1 MSTLDQPDSAPAP
14 EVATA
19 PPEARERH
27 RELSEQVDDAR
38 WRYYVLDDPTL
49 SDADFDVRLRELEA
63 LEDDFPELR
72 TPDSPTQ
79 KVGGAVSTEFT
90 AVDHLQRM
98 ESLDNA
104 FSSEELAAW
113 HARILREGIEA
124 PALLCEL
131 KVDGLAINLLYEDG
145 RLVRA
150 LTRGDGRTG
159 EDVTPNVKT
168 IASVPHRLTG
178 TDAHPVPALVEVR
191 GEVFLPSD
199 AFERLNASMVEAGK
213 PMFANPR
220 NAAAG
225 SLRQKD
231 PRVTATRD
239 LGMVCHGIG
248 ARRGLR
254 ADVAEHGVRRPAG
267 VGPADLRPGQGGA
280 DAGGRRG
287 ADRPRRRAPPHAS
300 SATRSTASWSRST
313 TSRSSVGWAPPAAR
327 RAGRSPSSTRPRRST
342 RS

>member
-1 MSTLDQPDSAPAP
+1 MEQISFIRSRPRARACERLSDADRQTVPMSTSEQPDL
-14 EVATA
+14 EATDATVESA

-49 SDADFDVRLRELEA
+49 SDADFDVRLRELES
-63 LEDDFPELR
+63 LEDRFPELR

-104 FSSEELAAW
+104 FTYDELEGW
-113 HARILREGIEA
+113 YARLQREGLEA
-124 PALLCEL
+124 PDLLCEL

-168 IASVPHRLTG
+168 IDSVPHRLTAADG
-178 TDAHPVPALVEVR
+178 FPVPGLLEVR
-191 GEVFLPSD
+191 GEVFLPVE
-199 AFERLNASMVEAGK
+199 AFERLNVSMTEAGR
-213 PMFANPR
+213 PAFANPR

-231 PRVTATRD
+231 PRVTASRA

-248 ARRGLR
+248 ERRGLR
-254 ADVAEHGVRRPAG
+254 AEGPVARLRGARG
-267 VGPADLRPGQGGA
+267 VGPADLRPGAGGA
-280 DAGGRRG
+280 DAGRRRG
-287 ADRPRRRAPPHAS
+287 LRRARRAS
-300 SATRSTASWSRST
+300 TATRSSPTRSTASW
-313 TSRSSVGWAPPAAR
+313 
-327 RAGRSPSSTRPRRST
+327 
-342 RS
+342 